1 MGMMKNRNLSRAQDF
16 VLVRILPVF
25 ATFCFMTCSSQITE
39 GVNYDETKI
48 PPYELPDPLQ
58 FATGGAVAT
67 EADWRQRRRSEVL
80 RLFEQ
85 HVYGKTPT
93 DCPELDF
100 VVVEQDAEALGGKA
114 VRKQIEIRLGKN
126 TSAPRIKLL
135 VYLPKNQRGPVPIFV
150 GLNFSGNQTVHT
162 DPEIEITT
170 NWTHG
175 SAEEG
180 IVEHRAQEESRGVK
194 ASRWPIETIL
204 SRGYGIATAHCGDLD
219 PDFDD
224 GFKNGI
230 HPLFYRP
237 GQSRPDADQWQTIG
251 AWSWGLSRIMD
262 YFQTDAQID
271 QNRTVVLGHSRL
283 GKTAL
288 WAGAQDE
295 RFAIVI
301 SNNSGCGGAALSLR
315 RFGETVAAI
324 NQNFPHWFCDNFK
337 KYNDSEQTLP
347 VDQHMLI
354 ALIAPRP
361 VYIAS
366 AAEDRWAD
374 PRGEFLAAKAA
385 SPVYR
390 LLGTEGLPSDTLSNN
405 TLSNNTLPE
414 NNVPVH
420 GTIGYHIRSG
430 KHDVTGY
437 DWSRYLDFADRHFK
451 KPSHR

>member
-1 MGMMKNRNLSRAQDF
+1 MGPRMSTMKNRDIPGPQYF
-16 VLVRILPVF
+16 VFVRIIPVF
-25 ATFCFMTCSSQITE
+25 IAFCFMTCSSQITE
-39 GVNYDETKI
+39 GVNYDETQI
-48 PPYELPDPLQ
+48 PAYNLPDPLR
-58 FATGGAVAT
+58 FASGMPVAT
-67 EADWRQRRRSEVL
+67 EADWRHRRRSEVL
-80 RLFEQ
+80 QLFEK
-85 HVYGKTPT
+85 HVYGKTPA
-93 DCPELDF
+93 DCPDLDF
-100 VVVEQDAEALGGKA
+100 VVVERDAAALGGKA
-114 VRKQIEIRLGKN
+114 VRKQIEIRFSKN
-126 TSAPRIKLL
+126 TPSPHIKLL
-135 VYLPKNQRGPVPIFV
+135 VYLPKKHRGPIPLFV
-150 GLNFSGNQTVHT
+150 ALNFSGNQTVHP
-162 DPEIEITT
+162 DPKIEITP

-175 SAEEG
+175 TSEEG
-180 IVEHRAQEESRGVK
+180 IVEHRAQEESRGAK

-230 HPLFYRP
+230 HPMFYRP
-237 GQSRPDADQWQTIG
+237 GQSRPDTDQWQTIG

-262 YFQTDAQID
+262 YFQTDEQID
-271 QNRTVVLGHSRL
+271 HNRTAVLGHSRL

-288 WAGAQDE
+288 WTGAQDE

-301 SNNSGCGGAALSLR
+301 SNNSGCGGAALSR
-315 RFGETVAAI
+315 RGFGETVAAI
-324 NQNFPHWFCDNFK
+324 NQHFPHWFCDNFK
-337 KYNDSEQTLP
+337 QYNESEQTLP

-390 LLGTEGLPSDTLSNN
+390 LLGMEGLPSDTM
-405 TLSNNTLPE
+405 PE
-414 NNVPVH
+414 NNIPLH

-430 KHDVTGY
+430 KHDLTEY
-437 DWSRYLDFADRHFK
+437 DWSRYLDFADHHFN
-451 KPSHR
+451 KPPHR

>member
-1 MGMMKNRNLSRAQDF
+1 MGTINHRDVPDPGDF
-16 VLVRILPVF
+16 VLARILPIF
-25 ATFCFMTCSSQITE
+25 IAFCFMTFLSQITE

-48 PPYELPDPLQ
+48 PPYELPDPLR
-58 FATGGAVAT
+58 FASGGEVAT
-67 EADWRQRRRSEVL
+67 EADWRPRRRSEVL
-80 RLFEQ
+80 QLFEKY
-85 HVYGKTPT
+85 VYGKTPA
-93 DCPELDF
+93 DCPDLDC
-100 VVVEQDAEALGGKA
+100 VVVEQDTEALGGKA
-114 VRKQIEIRLGKN
+114 VRKQIQIRFGKD
-126 TSAPRIKLL
+126 TSAPAIQLL
-135 VYLPKNQRGPVPIFV
+135 VYLPKNQRGPAPLFV
-150 GLNFSGNQTVHT
+150 GLNFSGNQTVHP
-162 DPEIEITT
+162 DPKIAITP

-175 SAEEG
+175 TTEEG
-180 IVEHRAQEESRGVK
+180 IVDHRAQEESRGVK
-194 ASRWPIETIL
+194 AARWPIDTIL

-230 HPLFYRP
+230 HPMFYRP

-262 YFQTDAQID
+262 YFQTDGEID
-271 QNRTVVLGHSRL
+271 QKRTVVLGHSRL

-301 SNNSGCGGAALSLR
+301 SNNSGCGGAALSR
-315 RFGETVAAI
+315 RGFGETVAAI

-337 KYNDSEQTLP
+337 QYNDSEKTLP

-361 VYIAS
+361 VYVAS

-385 SPVYR
+385 NPVYR
-390 LLGTEGLPSDTLSNN
+390 LLGTEGLPGDTM
-405 TLSNNTLPE
+405 PE

-430 KHDVTGY
+430 KHDLTEY
-437 DWSRYLDFADRHFK
+437 DWSNYLDFADRHFK
-451 KPSHR
+451 KTSHP